1 MKNWNWHRIAVGVGI
16 LMMVLAVLYCG
27 LSLAGAVQDMRKFSG
42 LGFSLPLG
50 HYLTENDFWY
60 SLWPLL
66 WVTAE
71 FVLYLTLKKRWLFVV
86 LFGLHAGLWILAV
99 ILSLPVGFG
108 YNPAGYY
115 LRFAWMTLLPSAAY
129 FISSFLC
136 GKASQGGTADK

>member
-1 MKNWNWHRIAVGVGI
+1 MKNWNWHRIALGVGI

-71 FVLYLTLKKRWLFVV
+71 LVLYLTQRKRRLFAV

-99 ILSLPVGFG
+99 ILSLPAGFG

-115 LRFAWMTLLPSAAY
+115 FRFTWMTLLPSAAY
-129 FISSFLC
+129 FISSFLR
-136 GKASQGGTADK
+136 GKAFQGGTADK